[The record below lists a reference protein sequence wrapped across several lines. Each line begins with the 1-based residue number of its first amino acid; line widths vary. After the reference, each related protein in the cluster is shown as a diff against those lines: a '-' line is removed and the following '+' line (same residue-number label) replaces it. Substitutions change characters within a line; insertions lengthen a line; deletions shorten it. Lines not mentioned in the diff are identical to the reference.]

1 MVNVFVPTLDVGAR
15 IGKLTSENEIRDL
28 CKVRNTA
35 DTEARWGSGRTI
47 MVS

>member
-1 MVNVFVPTLDVGAR
+1 MVNVFVPTLDVCTR
-15 IGKLTSENEIRDL
+15 KGKLTSENEIRDL